1 MKGLSITEASKLAG
15 VTRQTIYNKIDSGE
29 MSKMSNNRIDPSELF
44 RVFPDLP
51 KPEAMSNDEKPEVSN
66 SVKSINDEVSK
77 IEKKYL
83 EEKIE
88 MLEKLIA
95 EKDLT
100 NLQLNERLDKLLSI
114 NERLQIS
121 ALPSPKDVK
130 KRWKFWGG

>member
-51 KPEAMSNDEKPEVSN
+51 KPEAMSNDENPEVSN
-66 SVKSINDEVSK
+66 SVKSNNDEVSK

-130 KRWKFWGG
+130 KRWKFW